1 MLKTIIVAAF
11 MAASLMSHAQSWI
24 QVGGNL
30 KSVTCPAANIV
41 WGVNN
46 QDIIWNWTGNIW
58 NRPSPSQRL
67 SQISAAADGTI
78 WGVNTSGEV
87 WKWTGMNWIQPQPS
101 ARLKYISVGSGTQI
115 WGVNAIDEVWKWTG
129 SKWAQQNPNAR
140 LTQVS
145 AASDG
150 TAYGVNKAGGIF
162 KYNGMDWEPA
172 FDITLKQIAVGS
184 ANIIWGVDGNGNVL
198 HWNEYKWERPTPE
211 FKMKTIAAG
220 ADGTVWGLDA
230 NEQVFQYSAV
240 VEEQTVT
247 FFDGDFSGEEVNIG
261 LGRWDTPELMLS
273 DNQIASVRVPQG
285 MSVTLYENRNWSGRF
300 LTLTSDA
307 SANDLAAKNF
317 FKITSS
323 VVIERALAG
332 ATPVVQVVPVVTVAA
347 ASADAKPRSVIIYQD
362 DFSGASKE
370 LGRGDYDF
378 AGFGF
383 GNDQLSS
390 VRIPDGMQ
398 VILFENVSF
407 AGRSVT
413 LTKDAGAAT
422 LRNLNFNDQAS
433 SLRVKDLNDPAG
445 DKPLMVTLYRDDFAG
460 PYKQLGTGAYDYSSL
475 GVGNDQLT
483 SMKIPSGLSVTLYE
497 HGGFKGR
504 SLSFTADAKAA
515 DLIKQNFNDVTSSIR
530 IEPLEQ
536 VTTAVT
542 AETKEEAPACTM
554 TEDQMNNLVQSVKST
569 AFRDTKMSTLEVGTK
584 GKCLSVAQVRTLTQL
599 LTFEN
604 DKFDFVKACYANT
617 TDQDSYYTLT
627 DLFTFNSTK
636 DDLLKFLKE
645 K

>member
-58 NRPSPSQRL
+58 NQPSPSQRL

-220 ADGTVWGLDA
+220 ADGTIWGLDA

-261 LGRWDTPELMLS
+261 LGRWDTPELMLP

-347 ASADAKPRSVIIYQD
+347 ASADVKPRSVIIYQD

-504 SLSFTADAKAA
+504 SLSFTADARAA

-627 DLFTFNSTK
+627 DIFTFNSTK